1 MLAQTIQKVSIYE
14 EQVKVAENERNEAL
28 AAYDALEKTRSKD
41 GVHKELEQVRR
52 QTEEERKEL
61 SRYKAKLK
69 EARESY
75 SKLMDSVKEK
85 DVKTRKL
92 EEMVFAAETE
102 TKLELKRLAGL
113 SSVGI
118 EEKVM
123 RLQEELA
130 AKEKDALR
138 LAGEVDALMG
148 RAEMMKTTKEH
159 QVQVL
164 ELSLART
171 QQIKKIRS
179 DMEEKSMH
187 SSGALP
193 MALEKVN
200 PGTTLRMHLRSQ
212 ASPAPPR
219 VAECRKLN
227 PESLKLVC
235 AQASRATSRW
245 TSELSRAASRNSDT
259 R

>member
-102 TKLELKRLAGL
+102 TKLELKRLSGL

-193 MALEKVN
+193 MTLEKVN

-235 AQASRATSRW
+235 AQASRATSR
-245 TSELSRAASRNSDT
+245 
-259 R
+259 